1 MSHDRSSSEYN
12 KLKTWVDAFIKIP
25 FEQYHSL
32 PLTIND
38 GIEKS
43 NEFVTNAKE
52 QLDKC
57 VFGLNDAKLQ
67 ILQLLG
73 QWIVNPDAIGS
84 AIAIHGPMGTGKT
97 SLVRDGISKILNR
110 PFAFIPLGGATD
122 SSFLEG
128 HGYTY
133 EGSTYGKI
141 VDILIQSLS
150 LIHI

>member
-1 MSHDRSSSEYN
+1 MINNKNNELFSEYN

-67 ILQLLG
+67 ILQY
-73 QWIVNPDAIGS
+73 
-84 AIAIHGPMGTGKT
+84 
-97 SLVRDGISKILNR
+97 
-110 PFAFIPLGGATD
+110 
-122 SSFLEG
+122 FLFFRW
-128 HGYTY
+128 
-133 EGSTYGKI
+133 
-141 VDILIQSLS
+141 
-150 LIHI
+150 